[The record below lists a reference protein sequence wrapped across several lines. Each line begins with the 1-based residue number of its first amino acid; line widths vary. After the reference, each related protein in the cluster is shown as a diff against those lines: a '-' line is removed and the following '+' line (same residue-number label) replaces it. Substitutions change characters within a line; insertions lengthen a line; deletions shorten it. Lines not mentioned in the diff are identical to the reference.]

1 MPTIVCRTCGRQVYT
16 TAPIESLF
24 AEERRCPRCGA
35 GLEPDRRMG
44 SNRRFH
50 HRRENPADSPGPPG
64 GIERRV
70 GERRHQRRRRSDTGP
85 YIGD

>member
-16 TAPIESLF
+16 TVSIESLF

-35 GLEPDRRMG
+35 GLEPDRRAG

-50 HRRENPADSPGPPG
+50 HQRQNPADNPGPPG
-64 GIERRV
+64 AVERRK
-70 GERRHQRRRRSDTGP
+70 GERRQMRRRRDDSAP
-85 YIGD
+85 YVG

>member
-50 HRRENPADSPGPPG
+50 HRRENTPEDPGPPG
-64 GIERRV
+64 GRERRIA
-70 GERRHQRRRRSDTGP
+70 ERRQQRRRRSDSGP
-85 YIGD
+85 FIGD